1 MFYCISDIRIFK
13 SKTRFPIKS
22 TQCCQGLDCSQCPY
36 FSVRWSRRSASGGYL
51 DRLSIY
57 KGGGARLV
65 AGFAE
70 LVEFLEYAASLR
82 MIQFKAKKRL
92 IRQDN
97 GETALH
103 RAAKGSHPSSL
114 NSIVLSP
121 VWIPSP
127 SLRLHTGPGL
137 QTKTLAH
144 EDVPCAK
151 SQMTWKIV
159 DAYKNNSVEQ
169 RKSFLSEKALCY
181 AYYSK
186 NRLSKNCTKKRTCKK
201 CKRPH
206 PTLLHIEG
214 FSLDKES
221 GAVSRE
227 TTGNDKPLK
236 VNNACVDIPQ
246 ESNLENDIL
255 LQTIL
260 PVVLTERH
268 QQGSEDVCVLW

>member
-1 MFYCISDIRIFK
+1 M
-13 SKTRFPIKS
+13 
-22 TQCCQGLDCSQCPY
+22 
-36 FSVRWSRRSASGGYL
+36 
-51 DRLSIY
+51 
-57 KGGGARLV
+57 V

-82 MIQFKAKKRL
+82 MIQFMAKKRL

-103 RAAKGSHPSSL
+103 TAAKGSHPSSL

-144 EDVPCAK
+144 ERRCPLCEK
-151 SQMTWKIV
+151 SHDLEDC
-159 DAYKNNSVEQ
+159 DAYKNKSVEQ

-206 PTLLHIEG
+206 PTLLHIEF

-260 PVVLTERH
+260 PVVPKGTNKAVKTYAFYDN
-268 QQGSEDVCVLW
+268 GSAGCLSPSVSRRALRLQVPL

>member
-1 MFYCISDIRIFK
+1 MSPRVRLF
-13 SKTRFPIKS
+13 TV
-22 TQCCQGLDCSQCPY
+22 PY
-36 FSVRWSRRSASGGYL
+36 FSVRWSRRSASGGHL

-82 MIQFKAKKRL
+82 MIQFMAKKRL

-103 RAAKGSHPSSL
+103 RAAKSSHPSSL

-144 EDVPCAK
+144 ERRCPLCEK
-151 SQMTWKIV
+151 SHDLEDC
-159 DAYKNNSVEQ
+159 DAYKNKSVEQ

-201 CKRPH
+201 CKRPP
-206 PTLLHIEG
+206 PTLPHIEG

-268 QQGSEDVCVLW
+268 QQGSEDVCIL

>member
-1 MFYCISDIRIFK
+1 MLRVCEWSSFYGKEALNETRQRRNGPPQSSKGFPPFK
-13 SKTRFPIKS
+13 SKFDSFVT
-22 TQCCQGLDCSQCPY
+22 GLDTVP
-36 FSVRWSRRSASGGYL
+36 
-51 DRLSIY
+51 
-57 KGGGARLV
+57 KP
-65 AGFAE
+65 
-70 LVEFLEYAASLR
+70 
-82 MIQFKAKKRL
+82 
-92 IRQDN
+92 
-97 GETALH
+97 
-103 RAAKGSHPSSL
+103 PSS
-114 NSIVLSP
+114 
-121 VWIPSP
+121 
-127 SLRLHTGPGL
+127 HGTGSSNQNVSARRCPL
-137 QTKTLAH
+137 CEKSHDL
-144 EDVPCAK
+144 EDC
-151 SQMTWKIV
+151 
-159 DAYKNNSVEQ
+159 DAYKNKSVEQ

-236 VNNACVDIPQ
+236 VNNARVDIPQ